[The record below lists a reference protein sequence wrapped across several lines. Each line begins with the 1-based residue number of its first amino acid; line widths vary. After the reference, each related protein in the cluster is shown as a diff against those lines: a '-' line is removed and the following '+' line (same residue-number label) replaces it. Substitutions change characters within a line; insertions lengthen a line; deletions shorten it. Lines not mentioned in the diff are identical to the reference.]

1 MKDNERTLKRGG
13 IQHTLSSVQRLR
25 PRGLQADMTISYV
38 WVTVAA
44 VLLLE
49 ILALAIGGIT
59 HKLTPIVNPLQF
71 TRGLASGVLIS
82 LVIAAPIGGLFGLIT
97 TRNLVRRLHE
107 LLSASTRFANGDY
120 RQRVQVRRADEVG
133 QLEQQFN
140 RMAEQLVASIAQQQ
154 ALAEKNARMQERARI
169 SRDLHDAVAQNLFS
183 LRTLIDGLQT
193 EIGAGAE
200 ATALRPRIALL
211 EQTTNTM
218 TREMRA
224 LLLEMRPPQLEGL
237 QLSEALEALAEAY
250 TSRLGIAVTTS
261 IAPVVLSA
269 TIEQALLRITQEA
282 LSNAARHAN
291 ASLIALALDTRNQ
304 MVSLTVADNGRGMDP
319 CVSGTAHGLGLHL
332 MQERVQELGGTFEL
346 ESAPGRGTR
355 LEMCVPQEK
364 EHDTRADR

>member
-1 MKDNERTLKRGG
+1 MKDKERTLKRGR
-13 IQHTLSSVQRLR
+13 IKNIPSSVQRLR

-38 WVTVAA
+38 WVSVAA

-49 ILALAIGGIT
+49 ILGLVIAGIS
-59 HKLTPIVNPLQF
+59 HGLDPGSGPLQL
-71 TRGLASGVLIS
+71 TRGLVSGVLLS
-82 LVIAAPIGGLFGLIT
+82 LVIAAPIGGIFGLIT
-97 TRNLVRRLHE
+97 TRGLVRRLHS
-107 LLSASTRFANGDY
+107 LMSASARFANGDY

-154 ALAEKNARMQERARI
+154 VLAEQNARMQERARI

-183 LRTLIDGLQT
+183 LRTLIDGLQA
-193 EIGAGAE
+193 EIGAGAG
-200 ATALRPRIALL
+200 ATALQPRIALL

-237 QLSEALEALAEAY
+237 TLAEALEALSEAY

-269 TIEQALLRITQEA
+269 TIEQALLRLTQEA

-291 ASLIALALDTRNQ
+291 ASLIALSLDARDQ

-319 CVSGTAHGLGLHL
+319 DVSGTAHGLGLRL

-355 LEMCVPQEK
+355 LEICVPQEEK
-364 EHDTRADR
+364 HETRADR

>member
-1 MKDNERTLKRGG
+1 MEMKDNERTDRRGK
-13 IQHTLSSVQRLR
+13 IKNIPPSLQRLR

-38 WVTVAA
+38 WVTGAA

-59 HKLTPIVNPLQF
+59 HGLAPGISPLQF
-71 TRGLASGVLIS
+71 TRGLASGVLLS
-82 LVIAAPIGGLFGLIT
+82 LLIAAPIGGLFGLIT
-97 TRNLVRRLHE
+97 TRGLVRRLHE
-107 LLSASTRFANGDY
+107 LLRASTRFANGDY

-154 ALAEKNARMQERARI
+154 ALAEQNARMQERARI
-169 SRDLHDAVAQNLFS
+169 SRDLHDAVSQDLFS
-183 LRTLIDGLQT
+183 LRTLIDGLQA

-200 ATALRPRIALL
+200 ATALQPRIALL

-291 ASLIALALDTRNQ
+291 ASLIALSLDARDQ
-304 MVSLTVADNGRGMDP
+304 MVSLTVADNGRGDGP
-319 CVSGTAHGLGLHL
+319 RREWHST
-332 MQERVQELGGTFEL
+332 R
-346 ESAPGRGTR
+346 PGAARDARTRAGTR
-355 LEMCVPQEK
+355 GDL
-364 EHDTRADR
+364 